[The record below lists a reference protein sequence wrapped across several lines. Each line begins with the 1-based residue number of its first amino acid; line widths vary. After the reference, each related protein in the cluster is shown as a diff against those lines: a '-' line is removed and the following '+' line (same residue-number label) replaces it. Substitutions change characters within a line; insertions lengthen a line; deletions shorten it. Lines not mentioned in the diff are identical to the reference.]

1 MKLKIK
7 KNLSANHRAN
17 DVIVLEDKEQI
28 LTAKFSYG
36 PLDFA
41 LSGEKVEILIGPP
54 ASASTSASSHHH
66 GQVKGASSSS
76 SGEWRLLANAITDS
90 HGRLKYE
97 LPKERRLPLG
107 MYQIKCVVKCD
118 HTFVD
123 FQLAVLPA
131 QTEAV
136 VFSIDGSFAAN
147 ISLSGTDPKVR
158 AGAVDVKY
166 ILNLYNDTFRV
177 IDINDLIFKV
187 VRYWQDLGYM
197 IIYIT
202 ARPDIQHYKVTN
214 WLAQHNF
221 PLGMVYFSEGICRDP
236 LRQKTESLRS
246 IVIGNQLKL
255 QAGYGSSKDI
265 PMVILTLFLLQ
276 KVTSYSC

>member
-1 MKLKIK
+1 LFQLVF

-41 LSGEKVEILIGPP
+41 LSGEKVDIYITNATP
-54 ASASTSASSHHH
+54 SNH
-66 GQVKGASSSS
+66 QKSSSS
-76 SGEWRLLANAITDS
+76 YGEWKLLASGLTDS

-97 LPKERRLPLG
+97 IPKDRRLPLG
-107 MYQIKCVVKCD
+107 MYQVKCIVKCD
-118 HTFVD
+118 RTWVE
-123 FQLAVLPA
+123 FQLAVLPT
-131 QTEAV
+131 QTESV

-147 ISLSGTDPKVR
+147 ISFSGTDPKVR
-158 AGAVDVKY
+158 AGAVDV
-166 ILNLYNDTFRV
+166 
-177 IDINDLIFKV
+177 
-187 VRYWQDLGYM
+187 VRYWQDLGYL

-221 PLGMVYFSEGICRDP
+221 PLGMVFFSEGICRDP
-236 LRQKTESLRS
+236 IRQKTESLRS
-246 IVIGNQLKL
+246 IVIGSQLKL
-255 QAGYGSSKDI
+255 QAGYGSPKDI
-265 PMVILTLFLLQ
+265 HMYASLGVPANRIFIIGKAKNKYLNHAVVKFTID
-276 KVTSYSC
+276 

>member
-1 MKLKIK
+1 MLNKIK

-66 GQVKGASSSS
+66 HGQGKGATSSS

-147 ISLSGTDPKVR
+147 ISFSGTDPKVR

-166 ILNLYNDTFRV
+166 SRFINDNFRV
-177 IDINDLIFKV
+177 I
-187 VRYWQDLGYM
+187 
-197 IIYIT
+197 
-202 ARPDIQHYKVTN
+202 
-214 WLAQHNF
+214 
-221 PLGMVYFSEGICRDP
+221 
-236 LRQKTESLRS
+236 
-246 IVIGNQLKL
+246 
-255 QAGYGSSKDI
+255 
-265 PMVILTLFLLQ
+265 
-276 KVTSYSC
+276 